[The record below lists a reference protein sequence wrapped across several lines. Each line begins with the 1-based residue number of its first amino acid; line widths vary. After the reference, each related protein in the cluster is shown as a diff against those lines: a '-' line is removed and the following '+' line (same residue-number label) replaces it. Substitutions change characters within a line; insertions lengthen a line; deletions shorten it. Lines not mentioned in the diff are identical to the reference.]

1 MPLPRHA
8 FRAVIEGQSWTTTL
22 LFAVGLMCSLL
33 PCLSVR
39 CRDRKHFRS
48 GLNHRMCKYLCSLGL
63 AALLCLSFAM
73 AAGCFTSHA
82 ALLVRGCRAWQWAAL
97 LTDVA
102 QAAIGCYNHVHMAPS
117 GEGISPLASLVYLS
131 YGSTA
136 LWMLCYTSF
145 SHLPFWME
153 LVKAATISV
162 VLLAFNDRICRD
174 SPGLRRAYGVIHQ
187 LVRVVLRHRPLAG
200 ALWPAAAHTQL
211 AQQAGGS
218 GSGGAPHATWICT
231 QYQMHVV
238 LLAFVATTWAVH
250 RTERRLRLQMLY
262 RCTQQSTTA
271 QSSSRHELAG
281 AATASLE
288 EEAASGSAV
297 SDMDFFLG
305 FGIPAALGILMVFAL
320 DF

>member
-1 MPLPRHA
+1 MAMLSDLRFWDDRLETCFEHELA
-8 FRAVIEGQSWTTTL
+8 ETRAGAVSGFAIFRAGTLIFVTAKAVIEGQSWTITL

-33 PCLSVR
+33 PYLSVR
-39 CRDRKHFRS
+39 CRDRKHF
-48 GLNHRMCKYLCSLGL
+48 
-63 AALLCLSFAM
+63 
-73 AAGCFTSHA
+73 
-82 ALLVRGCRAWQWAAL
+82 RAWQWAAL

-187 LVRVVLRHRPLAG
+187 LVRVVLRHRPLAR

-281 AATASLE
+281 AATAALE